1 MELLNNG
8 RGVLISATYRRAK
21 LCLKNGR
28 LESYIASWR
37 KLTKRSAKTTVDS
50 LSFVLFLSNLL
61 YFRLMEYAE
70 EILDQYQCSLRPDQ
84 SSRAKFIC
92 WGRPWKN
99 HKSTASPYTIYLLT
113 SNRRLTSNVTQ
124 HISLMKRWV
133 PSKLVQLV
141 AMATA
146 NSKSVVSVQN
156 VLTELFDINTGV
168 RLGDALSALVSKFT
182 IECIVRELNIRE
194 L

>member
-1 MELLNNG
+1 MPEEWSVGILH
-8 RGVLISATYRRAK
+8 RI
-21 LCLKNGR
+21 LKK
-28 LESYIASWR
+28 ID
-37 KLTKRSAKTTVDS
+37 KTKCENCDSEVDS

-70 EILDQYQCSLRPDQ
+70 EILGQNQCSLRPDQ